1 MDFLVDILLGLFIIC
16 GLIGLE
22 MELIFLFVG
31 FLRFSFTNFR
41 GSLQTGIA
49 SFFKFGNFVNLLELL
64 FYFEATTDC
73 QNSTQIIVVFQLGL
87 FRANAFVVLLLTLA
101 NVKVDCEVPSMWKR
115 IGISQRKY
123 PLWSTLFNLL
133 IAGLSGIYSEGKSC
147 WYGIMYGSKWARKYH
162 QTW

>member
-87 FRANAFVVLLLTLA
+87 FRANAFVVL
-101 NVKVDCEVPSMWKR
+101 R
-115 IGISQRKY
+115 
-123 PLWSTLFNLL
+123 
-133 IAGLSGIYSEGKSC
+133 
-147 WYGIMYGSKWARKYH
+147 
-162 QTW
+162 